1 MLTMHVSWSLFF
13 LFFFSLLSRAFKK
26 ACFEQMLLSILRRL
40 FFDGKW
46 FKNPQTTSRR
56 FFWKKKSLSLKDYK
70 MTPFCASLSKYI
82 SCVRIAKWALSNSD
96 FLPIFT
102 SERTEPHPSQVC
114 KFWWKSYEVPL
125 MKGLIVRRFTVYLSS
140 HCSRFLNRQHKARA
154 PYNIQGSRQFE
165 GTGVLLCAIWLKHE
179 SFLSVFKFCNWS
191 QAKLRIFVASLLAEG
206 FKHSA
211 NSFFPKSSCQ

>member
-1 MLTMHVSWSLFF
+1 MLAEVSFS
-13 LFFFSLLSRAFKK
+13 FFFSVFSQELLRKPVLNKCCSVFYEGSFSMENGLKILK
-26 ACFEQMLLSILRRL
+26 QPLEDFFE
-40 FFDGKW
+40 
-46 FKNPQTTSRR
+46 
-56 FFWKKKSLSLKDYK
+56 KKKSLSLKDYK

-114 KFWWKSYEVPL
+114 KFWWKSYEVLL

-179 SFLSVFKFCNWS
+179 SFLSVFNFCNWS
-191 QAKLRIFVASLLAEG
+191 QARLRIFGASLLAEG

>member
-1 MLTMHVSWSLFF
+1 M
-13 LFFFSLLSRAFKK
+13 
-26 ACFEQMLLSILRRL
+26 
-40 FFDGKW
+40 
-46 FKNPQTTSRR
+46 TT
-56 FFWKKKSLSLKDYK
+56 
-70 MTPFCASLSKYI
+70 FCASLSKYI

-125 MKGLIVRRFTVYLSS
+125 MKGLIVRRFTIYLSS

-165 GTGVLLCAIWLKHE
+165 GTGVLLSPYDLNTNLSYLYFSSATEVRQDWGFLVQVYLQNVSNILQIV
-179 SFLSVFKFCNWS
+179 SFWNHP
-191 QAKLRIFVASLLAEG
+191 ASKKC
-206 FKHSA
+206 FI
-211 NSFFPKSSCQ
+211 PVV

>member
-26 ACFEQMLLSILRRL
+26 ACLEKMLLSILRRL

-46 FKNPQTTSRR
+46 FKTLKQPLED
-56 FFWKKKSLSLKDYK
+56 FFFLKRLSLKDWK
-70 MTPFCASLSKYI
+70 MTPFCASLSTYI
-82 SCVRIAKWALSNSD
+82 SCVRVAKWALSNSD

-125 MKGLIVRRFTVYLSS
+125 MKRLIVRRFTVYLSS

-154 PYNIQGSRQFE
+154 PYNNQGSRQFE

-179 SFLSVFKFCNWS
+179 SFLSVFKFFNWS
-191 QAKLRIFVASLLAEG
+191 QVRLRIFGASLLAECV
-206 FKHSA
+206 KHSA
-211 NSFFPKSSCQ
+211 NSFFSKSSCQ

>member
-1 MLTMHVSWSLFF
+1 MLAEVSFS
-13 LFFFSLLSRAFKK
+13 FFFSVFSQELLRKPVLNKCCSVFYEGSFSMENGLKILK
-26 ACFEQMLLSILRRL
+26 QPLEDFFE
-40 FFDGKW
+40 K
-46 FKNPQTTSRR
+46 
-56 FFWKKKSLSLKDYK
+56 KKKSWSLKDYK

-165 GTGVLLCAIWLKHE
+165 GTGVLLCVIWLKHE

-191 QAKLRIFVASLLAEG
+191 QARLRIFGASLLVEG

-211 NSFFPKSSCQ
+211 NSFFPKSSC

>member
-1 MLTMHVSWSLFF
+1 MYKQHYLNSIIIFSLTHFASSSLRCTLRVVVYSVALISAVTWLHSHAVVPGLRCWPCMLAEVSFSF
-13 LFFFSLLSRAFKK
+13 FFFSLLSRAFKK

-96 FLPIFT
+96 FLSIFT

-114 KFWWKSYEVPL
+114 
-125 MKGLIVRRFTVYLSS
+125 
-140 HCSRFLNRQHKARA
+140 
-154 PYNIQGSRQFE
+154 
-165 GTGVLLCAIWLKHE
+165 
-179 SFLSVFKFCNWS
+179 
-191 QAKLRIFVASLLAEG
+191 
-206 FKHSA
+206 
-211 NSFFPKSSCQ
+211 

>member
-1 MLTMHVSWSLFF
+1 MLAEVSFS
-13 LFFFSLLSRAFKK
+13 FFFSVFSQELLRKPVLNKCCSVFYEGSFSMENGLKILK
-26 ACFEQMLLSILRRL
+26 QPLEDFFE
-40 FFDGKW
+40 
-46 FKNPQTTSRR
+46 
-56 FFWKKKSLSLKDYK
+56 KKKSLSLKDYK

-191 QAKLRIFVASLLAEG
+191 QARLRIFGASLLVEG

-211 NSFFPKSSCQ
+211 NSFFPRSSC

>member
-1 MLTMHVSWSLFF
+1 MENGLKTLKQPLEDV
-13 LFFFSLLSRAFKK
+13 
-26 ACFEQMLLSILRRL
+26 FE
-40 FFDGKW
+40 
-46 FKNPQTTSRR
+46 
-56 FFWKKKSLSLKDYK
+56 KKKSLSLKDYK

-140 HCSRFLNRQHKARA
+140 HCSRFLNLQHKARA

-165 GTGVLLCAIWLKHE
+165 GTGVLVCAIWLKHE

-191 QAKLRIFVASLLAEG
+191 QAKLRIFGASLLAEG

>member
-56 FFWKKKSLSLKDYK
+56 FFWKKKKSLSLKDYK

-154 PYNIQGSRQFE
+154 PDNIQGCRQFE

-191 QAKLRIFVASLLAEG
+191 QARLRIFGASLLVEG

-211 NSFFPKSSCQ
+211 NSFFPRSSC

>member
-1 MLTMHVSWSLFF
+1 MLAEVSFS
-13 LFFFSLLSRAFKK
+13 FFFSVFSQELLRKPVLNKCCSVFYEGSFSMENGLKILK
-26 ACFEQMLLSILRRL
+26 QPLEDFFE
-40 FFDGKW
+40 
-46 FKNPQTTSRR
+46 
-56 FFWKKKSLSLKDYK
+56 KKKSLSLKDYK

-154 PYNIQGSRQFE
+154 PDNIQGCRQFE

-191 QAKLRIFVASLLAEG
+191 QARLRIFGASLLVEG

-211 NSFFPKSSCQ
+211 NSFFPRSSC